1 MDKEKGYSVAWQQ
14 VDIPYIKEKDPL
26 LSNNSGLN
34 LMIIV
39 HMATGIKK
47 ERERMDMM
55 WMDEEEWWRW
65 RVWLMS
71 VRVYRCTAKGEKRK
85 DMIFLLTSY
94 SFFLTFFSFVFHVF
108 SVITL

>member
-39 HMATGIKK
+39 HMATGIKR
-47 ERERMDMM
+47 ERENGHG
-55 WMDEEEWWRW
+55 
-65 RVWLMS
+65 VN
-71 VRVYRCTAKGEKRK
+71 G
-85 DMIFLLTSY
+85 
-94 SFFLTFFSFVFHVF
+94 
-108 SVITL
+108 